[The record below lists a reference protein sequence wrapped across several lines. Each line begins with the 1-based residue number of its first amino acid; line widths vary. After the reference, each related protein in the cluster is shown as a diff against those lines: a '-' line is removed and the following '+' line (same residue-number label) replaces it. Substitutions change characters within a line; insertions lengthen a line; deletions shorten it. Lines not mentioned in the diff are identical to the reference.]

1 MILKNY
7 FLLILYFVYFCGMK
21 SILNTNFKNKTV
33 LIRVDFNVPLSS
45 DFKILDD
52 SRIVA
57 SLPTIKKC
65 LSDFKSLKKDSR
77 WPLYIL
83 LFGLWDLM
91 IGFMYLLFS

>member
-1 MILKNY
+1 MILKNS

-65 LSDFKSLKKDSR
+65 
-77 WPLYIL
+77 
-83 LFGLWDLM
+83 
-91 IGFMYLLFS
+91 